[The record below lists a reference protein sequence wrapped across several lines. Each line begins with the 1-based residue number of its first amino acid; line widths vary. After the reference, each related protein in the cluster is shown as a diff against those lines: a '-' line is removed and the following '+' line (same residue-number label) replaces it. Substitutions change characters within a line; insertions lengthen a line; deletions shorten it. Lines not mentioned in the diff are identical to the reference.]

1 MVFIKKIESFVIR
14 LVLIFIKN
22 IRNVVIKMNY
32 IDEYNKWI
40 KLAQKDIDLIN
51 ELKKMNDAQI
61 EDAFYRDLEFGTGG
75 LRGVI
80 GAGTNRMNVY
90 TVAKATQG
98 LARYLLNKYDTSA
111 SVVVGY
117 DSRIKS
123 DVFAKTASS
132 VFAANGVKVYLWS
145 TLNPVPT
152 VSFATRYLNA
162 SAGVMITASHN
173 PSKYNGYKVYG
184 NDGCQITTEAAAEI
198 YSYIEKID
206 IFEDIKN
213 NDFDISLKEGKI
225 EYISDEVLTAY
236 IERVKEETVLFGDK
250 VNREVAI
257 VYSPL
262 NGAGYIPVTRALNE
276 MGYSNI
282 TVVEEQ
288 RLPDGNFPTCPYP
301 NPEIKEAMQ
310 LGIEYAKKNNAD
322 LLLATD
328 PDCDRVGIA
337 VKDENNEFVLL
348 SGNEVGL
355 LLLDYIC
362 SQRIKHNKMP
372 QNPVMVKTVV
382 TMDLG
387 ERIAESYGV
396 NTINVLTGFK
406 FIGEQIGL
414 LESKNAEDSYIFGFE
429 ESYGYLTGSY
439 VRDKDAVNG
448 ACMICEMF
456 SFYKTQGVTLLQK
469 LNDIFAKYG
478 YCMNTLHSFEYEGSQ
493 GFEKMQSIMKT
504 FRKNVGSGLEI
515 NAFANKKIEKV
526 IDYNNGIDGLP
537 KSNVL
542 KYILEDGC
550 SVVIR
555 PSGTEPKIKMYISV
569 SAPTKQEAEII
580 EKKLLEAFF
589 NMQ

>member
-1 MVFIKKIESFVIR
+1 MDYISEYKKWS
-14 LVLIFIKN
+14 LYCN
-22 IRNVVIKMNY
+22 C
-32 IDEYNKWI
+32 DS
-40 KLAQKDIDLIN
+40 DLIE
-51 ELKKMNDAQI
+51 ELKNMNDSQI
-61 EDAFYRDLEFGTGG
+61 EDSFYRNLEFGTGG

-98 LARYLLNKYDTSA
+98 LAEYLINNYGTSA

-206 IFEDIKN
+206 IFKDIKN
-213 NDFDISLKEGKI
+213 NDFDISIKEGKI
-225 EYISDEVLTAY
+225 EHISDEVLTAY
-236 IERVKEETVLFGDK
+236 IERVKEESVLFGDK

-262 NGAGYIPVTRALNE
+262 NGAGYIPVTRVLSE

-337 VKDENNEFVLL
+337 VKDENDEFVLL

-372 QNPVMVKTVV
+372 QNPIMVKTVV

-396 NTINVLTGFK
+396 NIINVLTGFK

-469 LNDIFAKYG
+469 LNDLFAKYG

-493 GFEKMQSIMKT
+493 GFEKMQSIMKN
-504 FRKNVGSGLEI
+504 FRENVGNGLQI
-515 NAFANKKIEKV
+515 DYFANKKIEYV
-526 IDYNNGIDGLP
+526 LDYSNGIDGLP

-542 KYILEDGC
+542 KYILADGC

-555 PSGTEPKIKMYISV
+555 PSGTEPKIKIYISV

-580 EKKLLEAFF
+580 EKKMLEAFLK
-589 NMQ
+589 MQ